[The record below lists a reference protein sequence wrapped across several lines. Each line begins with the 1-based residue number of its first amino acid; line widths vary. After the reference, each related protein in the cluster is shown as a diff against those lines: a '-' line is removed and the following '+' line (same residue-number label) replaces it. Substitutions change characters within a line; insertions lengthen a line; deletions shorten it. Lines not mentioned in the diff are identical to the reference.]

1 MAASSTLGKKKPS
14 IFYSV
19 FSYLAATPA
28 PVLAFCPPAMQSCV
42 HTYHLPQLLAER
54 RPRCHRW
61 TQEPGSRLLLRL
73 QVVIIWSLHFY
84 PQGGLCC
91 LYSKSSITHYQLTT
105 VQLRGVK
112 VRDEKW
118 ITIIINQD
126 KSRVVWHD
134 EMTIFCYIYICCWNR
149 KRNDS
154 RSMFG
159 FSLKLWLNQTIKSLL
174 WRKCWGKKSKSLTQS
189 VVLQSLALQS
199 FRCVF
204 TVAWRMQRSSF
215 RTEGKASTH
224 TFCLLSWY
232 FELQLLRWN
241 RNFCSTG
248 TGFHIGA
255 SKFRDGMKML

>member
-1 MAASSTLGKKKPS
+1 MWFVADGFTSLIQLNVNLLFWIVNSWLPPPPWVKKKPS
-14 IFYSV
+14 IFYFV

-42 HTYHLPQLLAER
+42 HTYHLPQPLAER

-84 PQGGLCC
+84 PRGGLCC

-112 VRDEKW
+112 VRDEKR

-189 VVLQSLALQS
+189 I
-199 FRCVF
+199 CF
-204 TVAWRMQRSSF
+204 TEFGIAVIPVRLHGGLKNAEKLFPNWR
-215 RTEGKASTH
+215 
-224 TFCLLSWY
+224 
-232 FELQLLRWN
+232 
-241 RNFCSTG
+241 
-248 TGFHIGA
+248 
-255 SKFRDGMKML
+255 